1 MILTAPKKKVIGKCM
16 ELNIKNLR
24 DIAIPLEWDDSEL
37 AGFANIFE
45 DLYVTYYI
53 IYNEEYE
60 RYDCF
65 LETGQYM
72 KNEEDYKEI
81 ETAKTEPI
89 NEEEFLDTLKEAQ
102 RFCNEHYKDG
112 LLQNFNLTKLK

>member
-1 MILTAPKKKVIGKCM
+1 M
-16 ELNIKNLR
+16 ELTSKNLR
-24 DIAIPLEWDDSEL
+24 GIIRPLEWDDSEL

-53 IYNEEYE
+53 IFNEQADGYF
-60 RYDCF
+60 CF
-65 LETGQYM
+65 VETGQYM

-81 ETAKTEPI
+81 ETAKTDPI
-89 NEEEFLDTLKEAQ
+89 NEEEFLETLKEAQ

-112 LLQNFNLTKLK
+112 LLQNFKLTKLK